1 MQLTIWGLL
10 LLVTVVLDQVTKFM
24 VVNDL
29 KPIVAQPVIDHVLQF
44 RYVENR
50 GAAFG
55 MLQGQRWLFIV
66 LSTVAIV
73 AILVGLV
80 LYRKKISQLL
90 ALSLIMI
97 AGGGIGNQ
105 IDRIVNGYVVDFI
118 EVLFVD
124 FAVFNVADCFV
135 TVGVFLAAFDLIFID
150 RHLLFF
156 EPKQGSPKSKDG
168 VKKHD

>member
-1 MQLTIWGLL
+1 MLLTLWGIIIVLS
-10 LLVTVVLDQVTKFM
+10 VVLDQVTKWL

-29 KPIVAQPVIDHVLQF
+29 KPIGFHVLVDKVFQL

-55 MLQGQRWLFIV
+55 MLQGQRWFFII
-66 LSTVAIV
+66 LSTIAIA

-80 LYRKKISQLL
+80 VYRKRISPLL
-90 ALSLIMI
+90 GISLAMI

-105 IDRIVNGYVVDFI
+105 IDRIVNGYVVDFL
-118 EVLFVD
+118 EVLFVE

-135 TVGVFLAAFDLIFID
+135 TIGSFLAVID
-150 RHLLFF
+150 VLFF
-156 EPKQGSPKSKDG
+156 DKYLLLDEKKTIPEKDTDG
-168 VKKHD
+168 VKKP